1 MINNENNSFD
11 DAADNAGADEKLT
24 SSPADETVAAPTFI
38 DEELT
43 ESPSRPRW
51 FRPAIVAAVVV
62 PLLGLGGGVAAAA
75 HKTIEF
81 EYDGDVTEVTTW
93 SGSVEGFLE
102 NEGVELAEHDEVIPA
117 LDATLEEGST
127 VVVRVAQQVSLDID
141 GENATIWTTADST
154 HELMTFLSA
163 SGRDGSIQASSRS
176 IADGRDPLD
185 LPLVDDGDVMLK
197 VDGVQ
202 GTLYFADPTTLQDAL
217 DEFGIELGE
226 TDEFAIEAGPTGE
239 VLVTI
244 TRIEFSERTET
255 EEIDFETETRNNGD
269 MYKDESKVI
278 QAGEAGERTFVYEV
292 KTVDGDEAEA
302 IELSNEVTKD
312 PVTRIVEQGTKARP
326 APAAS
331 SGGGGGGGT
340 VSGDV
345 WSRLAQCES
354 GGNPSAVSPSGT
366 YHGLYQFSVAT
377 WQSVGGSGL
386 PSQASPAEQTQRAQA
401 LQARSGWGQWP
412 HCSSVLGLR

>member
-1 MINNENNSFD
+1 MINNENNSFE
-11 DAADNAGADEKLT
+11 DAANNAGADENLT
-24 SSPADETVAAPTFI
+24 PPPADETVAAPVFL
-38 DEELT
+38 DEELAEPT
-43 ESPSRPRW
+43 SRPRW
-51 FRPAIVAAVVV
+51 FKPVMVAAVLV
-62 PLLGLGGGVAAAA
+62 PLMAIGGGVAAAA
-75 HKTIEF
+75 HKTVELD
-81 EYDGDVTEVTTW
+81 YDGDVSEMTTW
-93 SGSVEGFLE
+93 SGSVESFLE
-102 NEGVELAEHDEVIPA
+102 KEGIELAEHDEVIPS
-117 LDATLEEGST
+117 LDTKLEEGST
-127 VVVRVAQQVSLDID
+127 VVIRVAQQVSLDID
-141 GENATIWTTADST
+141 GETATIWTTADST
-154 HELMTFLSA
+154 HELMSFLSA
-163 SGRDGSIQASSRS
+163 SGRTGSIEASSRS
-176 IADGRDPLD
+176 LADGRDPLD
-185 LPLVDDGDVMLK
+185 LPLVEDGEVLLK

-202 GTLYFADPTTLQDAL
+202 GSLYFDGPTTVHDAL

-226 TDEFAIEAGPTGE
+226 TDELVIEAGPSGE

-244 TRIEFSERTET
+244 TRIEIFERTET
-255 EEIDFETETRNNGD
+255 EEISFESETRNNSS
-269 MYKDESKVI
+269 MYTGESKVV

-292 KTVDGDEAEA
+292 TTVNGEEVEA

-354 GGNPSAVSPSGT
+354 GGNPRAVSPSGT